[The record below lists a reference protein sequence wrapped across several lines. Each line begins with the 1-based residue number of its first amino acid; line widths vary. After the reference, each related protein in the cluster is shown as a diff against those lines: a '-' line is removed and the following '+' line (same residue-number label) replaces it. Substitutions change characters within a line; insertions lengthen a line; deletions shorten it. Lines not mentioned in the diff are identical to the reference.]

1 MSYFACDG
9 HIDSS
14 RSISIR
20 EAADLWISAGGDPSV
35 VNTMVAVAKAESQ
48 LDPDA

>member
-9 HIDSS
+9 HIDTS
-14 RSISIR
+14 RSISII
-20 EAADLWISAGGDPSV
+20 EAARVWIAAGGDPNE
-35 VNTMVAVAKAESQ
+35 VNIAVAIAKAESQ